1 MHDWHLEFASLS
13 NTHKVRTLMKCVA
26 PLTPPKQSNP
36 AKAEITRG
44 QLLKNQMKQVSF
56 LSAPPNR
63 ILIHG
68 SAAVMTESHAVAAM
82 VLPARSWSLHC
93 TSTATRAKRA
103 YRIVDGRALR
113 SCPFL
118 EPPGSPDFARACP
131 HLLSSSSLP
140 GRRANPW
147 IRLSSCPSSPPSLL
161 DKPVAFYI
169 QIVTMASAIFFLDL
183 KGKTLLARNYR
194 GDIPM
199 SAVEKFPVLL
209 SEAEEE
215 SSAVPP
221 CFSHEG
227 INYLYIR
234 HNNLYLLALTKRNTN
249 AAGILLFLHKVVEV
263 FTEYFKAL
271 EEESIR
277 DNFVVIYELL
287 DEMMDFGYPQT
298 TESKILQEYITQES
312 HKLEIQARP
321 PIAVTNAVSWRSEGI
336 RYRKNEVFLDVV
348 ESLNLLVS
356 ANGNVLRSEIL
367 GAIKM
372 KCYLSGMPELR
383 LGLNDKVMF
392 ETTGRSTRG
401 KAIEMEDVK
410 FHQCVRLSRFE
421 NDRTIS
427 FIPPDGE
434 FELMSYRLNTQ
445 VKPLI
450 WVECLVESHSGSRIE
465 YMLKARAQFKRRSTA
480 NNVEII
486 VPVPDD
492 ADSPRFRTNVGS
504 VHYAP
509 EQSAIVWKI
518 KQFGGNK
525 EFLMRAE
532 LGLPSVRGDDEHG
545 GGMTG
550 GFGGSMGGIGGKGA
564 KRPIQVKF
572 EIPYFTTSGIQVRYL
587 KITEPKLQYPS
598 LPWVRYITQSGDI
611 AVRLPDVA

>member
-1 MHDWHLEFASLS
+1 
-13 NTHKVRTLMKCVA
+13 
-26 PLTPPKQSNP
+26 
-36 AKAEITRG
+36 
-44 QLLKNQMKQVSF
+44 
-56 LSAPPNR
+56 
-63 ILIHG
+63 
-68 SAAVMTESHAVAAM
+68 
-82 VLPARSWSLHC
+82 
-93 TSTATRAKRA
+93 
-103 YRIVDGRALR
+103 
-113 SCPFL
+113 
-118 EPPGSPDFARACP
+118 
-131 HLLSSSSLP
+131 
-140 GRRANPW
+140 
-147 IRLSSCPSSPPSLL
+147 
-161 DKPVAFYI
+161 
-169 QIVTMASAIFFLDL
+169 MASALFFLDL

-199 SAVEKFPVLL
+199 SAVESFPTLL
-209 SEAEEE
+209 SDAEEE
-215 SSAVPP
+215 SSSTPP
-221 CFSHEG
+221 CMTDPSTG

-234 HNNLYLLALTKRNTN
+234 HNNLYLLALTKRNSN
-249 AAGILLFLHKVVEV
+249 AAEILLFLHRVVEV
-263 FTEYFKAL
+263 FTEYFKEL

-312 HKLEIQARP
+312 HKLEVQARP

-356 ANGNVLRSEIL
+356 STGNVLRSEIL
-367 GAIKM
+367 GAVKM

-392 ETTGRSTRG
+392 EATNRTSRG
-401 KAIEMEDVK
+401 KSIEMEDVK

-450 WVECLVESHSGSRIE
+450 WVECIVESHSGSRIE
-465 YMLKARAQFKRRSTA
+465 YMLKAKAQFKRRSTA
-480 NNVEII
+480 NNVEIH
-486 VPVPDD
+486 VPVPED
-492 ADSPRFRTNVGS
+492 ADSPRFRTNIGS

-509 EQSAIVWKI
+509 ETAEIVWKI
-518 KQFGGNK
+518 KQFGGGK

-532 LGLPSVRGDDEHG
+532 LGLPSVRYVLTPSIFPYFTLSPLHLFPPSSVWSADFVWWVRGDDTQG

-550 GFGGSMGGIGGKGA
+550 GFGGSMGGIASKASQG
-564 KRPIQVKF
+564 KRPIGVKF

-587 KITEPKLQYPS
+587 KIIEPKLQYPS

-611 AVRLPDVA
+611 AVRLPDVAVEDRTRKAEREGERAARV